1 MIHVP
6 RHCEVVCF
14 GYSRL
19 SSFSAQRRLLSCA
32 GELWFGSAIVEMREA
47 PLFAVDSCAHVKEG
61 NRMNR
66 MLKNAISAFHL
77 LSTCCRLMLR
87 RLNPKHE
94 RIIPKSKIS
103 EVFQIE
109 VYHGKSGKRWLWP
122 SQKLYHHQF
131 WWCRRFHPS
140 TLSFIMMQNREDMCR
155 VHEVSPCT
163 VWNPLSMT
171 LLTATST
178 EQMNVAMSL
187 FAKNSRP
194 QAKQQCHSICY
205 HAIISSRCNWLTWWR
220 MQTYLAQCS
229 AWGIRWFL
237 GFKQMQTVCRC

>member
-1 MIHVP
+1 MSHDIVKWYVSDTPASLHFL
-6 RHCEVVCF
+6 HCVVC
-14 GYSRL
+14 SAVL
-19 SSFSAQRRLLSCA
+19 ESSDLVQPLLKC
-32 GELWFGSAIVEMREA
+32 GKHLCLLLTPVHMWKKVIG
-47 PLFAVDSCAHVKEG
+47 CW
-61 NRMNR
+61 R
-66 MLKNAISAFHL
+66 MLYL

-237 GFKQMQTVCRC
+237 DFKKMQTVCRC